1 VFRFVIRNYRRR
13 EKMRRILVSTGL
25 YIICGFL
32 LATTIEAAEKQSGI
46 EGDQASRIL
55 VTSKVVEALGKIG
68 NPQARDVLIKAL
80 NSKEFFIRAYAAQA
94 LGRIQDKE
102 SIPLLKKL
110 TDDKNYL
117 VRILSA
123 VALVRLGQ
131 KDMEELLFTC
141 LEDEDATVRAIA
153 AREVGGLGYKFLH
166 TLTGMLST
174 EKDYLVRINI
184 IEELGQ
190 RGYNP
195 ALSYI
200 RGALED
206 ENPQVRVSA
215 CSALG
220 KLEDKQSIPQ
230 LLQRLDDENLL
241 VRAEAE
247 VVLADLMLPDP
258 EVVVASLKAEG
269 IEDIPKVNIFEV
281 FQNGVNMQEPVLMA
295 SSYVALAIQGQVGIL
310 PILLKQINAPET
322 LTIVRGKVAEALR
335 ILKPQII
342 ELAKDTFGKKNLKN
356 ISLWDNFEF
365 EYQIDGNNLI
375 LIFTQA
381 LLDSKSPL
389 YRDAPLVLK
398 ELDNKMAL
406 PALRETLL
414 KDDSD
419 LIATTAY
426 VLGELRDQESFDYLI
441 KVFEKYGI

>member
-1 VFRFVIRNYRRR
+1 
-13 EKMRRILVSTGL
+13 MRRILVLTGL

-32 LATTIEAAEKQSGI
+32 LATTIEAAERQSGL
-46 EGDQASRIL
+46 EADKASRIL

-68 NPQARDVLIKAL
+68 DPGARDVLIKAL

-102 SIPLLKKL
+102 SIFLLKKL

-117 VRILSA
+117 VKILSA
-123 VALVRLGQ
+123 VALVNLGE
-131 KDMEELLFTC
+131 KDTEEVLFNC
-141 LEDEDATVRAIA
+141 LKDEDPTVRATA
-153 AREVGGLGYKFLH
+153 AREVGGLGRRFLH
-166 TLTGMLST
+166 ALTVMLST
-174 EKDYLVRINI
+174 EKEYLVRVNI

-200 RGALED
+200 RGALQD

-220 KLEDKQSIPQ
+220 KLKDRQSIPQ
-230 LLQRLDDENLL
+230 LLQRLNDENSL

-247 VVLADLMLPDP
+247 VVLADLILPDP
-258 EVVVASLKAEG
+258 DVVIASLEAEG
-269 IEDIPKVNIFEV
+269 IKDIPKINVFEV
-281 FQNGVNMQEPVLMA
+281 FRKGMDAQEPVLVA
-295 SSYVALAIQGQVGIL
+295 SSYVALAILGEVSIL
-310 PILLKQINAPET
+310 PILLEKINAPDT
-322 LTIVRGKVAEALR
+322 LTIVRTKVAEALR

-342 ELAKDTFGKKNLKN
+342 KLAKDTFGEGKNLKN

-381 LLDSKSPL
+381 LTDSTSPL

-398 ELDNKMAL
+398 ELDSRMAL

-414 KDDSD
+414 KDDPD

-426 VLGELRDQESFDYLI
+426 VLGGLRDQEAFDYLI
-441 KVFEKYGI
+441 RVFEEYGI